1 MCSFPFTH
9 KNLCEVVVDD
19 EESKA
24 VVVRASVIGLLLHRR
39 PLKFQKGWVSYI
51 SFRPCIQ
58 HVLDG
63 RVAGDL
69 DVEAAA
75 SNSEEKGIN
84 LPREDEQ
91 VKKVGLDT
99 NGAATTA
106 RVVVVKAFQNQM
118 DGKFCN
124 TNV

>member
-1 MCSFPFTH
+1 MVLYAQ

-24 VVVRASVIGLLLHRR
+24 VVVVRASVIGLLLRRR
-39 PLKFQKGWVSYI
+39 PLKFQKGWVSYL

-69 DVEAAA
+69 DVEA
-75 SNSEEKGIN
+75 
-84 LPREDEQ
+84 
-91 VKKVGLDT
+91 V
-99 NGAATTA
+99 TTA
-106 RVVVVKAFQNQM
+106 LSVVYYHIRL
-118 DGKFCN
+118 C
-124 TNV
+124 TSLW

>member
-1 MCSFPFTH
+1 MVLYAQ

-24 VVVRASVIGLLLHRR
+24 VVVVRASVIGLLLHRR
-39 PLKFQKGWVSYI
+39 PLKFQKGWVSYL

-69 DVEAAA
+69 DVEA
-75 SNSEEKGIN
+75 
-84 LPREDEQ
+84 
-91 VKKVGLDT
+91 V
-99 NGAATTA
+99 TTA
-106 RVVVVKAFQNQM
+106 LSVVYYHIRL
-118 DGKFCN
+118 C
-124 TNV
+124 TSLW